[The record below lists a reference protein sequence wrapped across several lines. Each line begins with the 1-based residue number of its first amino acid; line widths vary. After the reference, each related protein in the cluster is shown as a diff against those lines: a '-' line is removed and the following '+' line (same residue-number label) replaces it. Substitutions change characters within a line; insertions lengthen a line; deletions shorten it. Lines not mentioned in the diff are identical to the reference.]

1 MTLLA
6 ELSAVILK
14 HTSPQPVAKVTRL
27 QWMNIVGHTAEEKK
41 GCRNFL
47 VASSLSSSPPPLGG
61 GRPTTATLSKCTNF
75 PNDAWQIYYFQKG
88 FFIGGEK
95 REVEGEGQDLHAL
108 ASFLRGGKKEEKKRE
123 SRVSA
128 STAPR
133 ATFVYWANV
142 DTGRKKCETFLGIR
156 FFSLIFFGLKFVLLC
171 CISLC

>member
-1 MTLLA
+1 MTRGKF
-6 ELSAVILK
+6 IIFK
-14 HTSPQPVAKVTRL
+14 KDFPPV
-27 QWMNIVGHTAEEKK
+27 EKR
-41 GCRNFL
+41 GG
-47 VASSLSSSPPPLGG
+47 VEGG
-61 GRPTTATLSKCTNF
+61 GR
-75 PNDAWQIYYFQKG
+75 I
-88 FFIGGEK
+88 FF
-95 REVEGEGQDLHAL
+95 HAF